1 MSRDQHRPTSRRPV
15 SAPQLRRRG
24 LWRYGAAL
32 AAGGVL
38 LTACSAPA
46 ATTATKQPV
55 GSWADVRSDA
65 RGETVSLWMWGG
77 DPQGNAYVDDVL
89 APAAKEAGVTLR
101 RVPVADTKEALN
113 QVIAERQAGRTD
125 GSVDLVW
132 VNGENFATGLQAGA
146 WTCGWADALPNT
158 RFTAPNDPL
167 LTSDFGTRVDGCE
180 APWNKAQFTLVY
192 DSAKIA
198 DPPDSL
204 AGVLDWAEQHPG
216 RFTYPAPPDFTGSAF
231 VRQLLY
237 SVSGGYEHVPAE
249 FDQGAYDELAPAL
262 WKRLRDLAPSL
273 WRGGRTYPRDSV
285 ALDKLFAQGQVDM
298 TMTYGP
304 ATLTDLVAKGT
315 FPATT
320 RVLPLEE
327 GTLGNASF
335 LAIPS
340 TSGNAAGAMVVANL
354 ALSPEQQRIK
364 ADPQVWGQFTVLDES
379 RLPGPE
385 QKAFGDL
392 PASPVVPPYPV
403 LSRHANPELSS
414 AWIPALDEGWR
425 RNVLAEV
432 Q

>member
-1 MSRDQHRPTSRRPV
+1 MASGSM
-15 SAPQLRRRG
+15 L
-24 LWRYGAAL
+24 L
-32 AAGGVL
+32 A
-38 LTACSAPA
+38 ACSAPGVTK
-46 ATTATKQPV
+46 ATADSF
-55 GSWADVRSDA
+55 GSWADVRSEA
-65 RGETVSLWMWGG
+65 RGQTVSLWMWGG

-89 APAAKEAGVTLR
+89 TPAAKNAGVTLR
-101 RVPVADTKEALN
+101 RVPVADTKDALN

-132 VNGENFATGLQAGA
+132 VNGDNFATGLQAGA
-146 WTCGWADALPNT
+146 WKCGWADKLPNM
-158 RFTAPNDPL
+158 RFTAPDDPL

-180 APWNKAQFTLVY
+180 SPWHKAQFSLVY
-192 DSAKIA
+192 DSAKIP

-237 SVSGGYEHVPAE
+237 SVSGGYGNVPAK
-249 FDQGAYDELAPAL
+249 FNQAAYNELSPAL
-262 WKRLRDLAPSL
+262 WQRLRDLAPSL
-273 WRGGRTYPRDSV
+273 WGAGRTYPRDSV

-320 RVLPLEE
+320 RVLPLQE

-354 ALSPEQQRIK
+354 ALSPEQQLIK
-364 ADPQVWGQFTVLDES
+364 ADPHVWGQFTVLDQS
-379 RLPGPE
+379 RLPRPE
-385 QKAFGDL
+385 QKAFAGL
-392 PASPVVPPYPV
+392 PAASLVVPPYRV
-403 LSRHANPELSS
+403 LSRNANPELSS
-414 AWIPALDEGWR
+414 AWVPALDEGWR